1 MMRMRWRGLTTTAQ
15 MGGYLGNEATTEEG
29 PAAALAAISRREA
42 SEEVRK

>member
-29 PAAALAAISRREA
+29 SAALAAISRREA